1 MKRTISAHSSL
12 TLVAS
17 TVASLLAAPGLMAQ
31 GTSGANE
38 GGLEEIVVTA
48 RKREESLQDVP
59 LTVTAVSA
67 TQIAELGIKDSRDLA
82 LFTPGFSNV
91 ASFGR
96 NSSERPTI
104 RGQSNIL
111 GAANAAYFVDGVF
124 LSGSATNT
132 ETANLERIEVIKGPQ
147 AALFGRSTF
156 AGAINY
162 VTRKPSD
169 EFEGQASVTLG
180 QFDQRDANAYIS
192 GPIIDGKLN
201 FYLAATRT
209 EIGGFYDNPLDSR
222 DDLGAEKTDAITGKL
237 LWRPTEGIEI
247 TALATYSEDADGP
260 PPLGLQGREFNNC
273 QLNDPVLRPRS
284 RGYYCGEAVSIDK
297 LRIAALTDLFPNPGT
312 RRERTRAALTASF
325 TTDSGYQ
332 LVATSGYSKED
343 YEVQID
349 VSYGGYD
356 FGAFGPPP
364 AATAFTAQ
372 WTTPGAFQR
381 INGEERSDFSQEVRL
396 SSPVDR
402 GFRWTVGA
410 YYYTAADDFVR
421 DDKVYRTGAL
431 IVPNGASALTYR
443 DIKNT
448 AVFGALEYDI
458 NDQWTITAEAR
469 QAEEELEQ
477 QSFAFPTNGTAR
489 APGRIFNGTFKSYT
503 PRFTL
508 RYKPNEDL
516 SLFANYAQGTKPGGF
531 NGGTV
536 IPLLESLGKPIEVKE
551 EESENIEIGAKF
563 NWGEN
568 IAVSVTAFDINLTN
582 QQLTQNI
589 VGVSGT
595 TIIANSFIEN
605 AGRTSSRG
613 LELEVTARVSDNLR
627 MGFGGALIDA
637 TFDEYINSDQADLNS
652 NRPATAF
659 TAISA
664 TNPRGCGTLG
674 ASAAANAAV
683 CAALRAQDNLEF
695 GNVAGQR
702 TPRSPE
708 WNAYLTS
715 RYSRP
720 LTDAMSLVI
729 GVDVTAEGSKY
740 AQVHNL
746 IETGVRKYLNARVG
760 LETDNWSVQL
770 WGRNLNDDDTALD
783 ILRYVDGRGLAY
795 IPGLTGTRAF
805 TISLPKPRQ
814 FGLTATYKF

>member
-1 MKRTISAHSSL
+1 MKRTISAHSSM

-17 TVASLLAAPGLMAQ
+17 TVASLLAGPGLMAQ
-31 GTSGANE
+31 GASGANE

-91 ASFGR
+91 TSFGR

-111 GAANAAYFVDGVF
+111 GAPNAAYFVDGVF
-124 LSGSATNT
+124 LSGSASNT

-237 LWRPTEGIEI
+237 LWRPAEGIEV

-284 RGYYCGEAVSIDK
+284 RGYYCGEAVSVDK
-297 LRIAALTDLFPNPGT
+297 LRVAQLTDLFPNPGT
-312 RRERTRAALTASF
+312 RRERSRAALTASF
-325 TTDSGYQ
+325 TTDTGYQ
-332 LVATSGYSKED
+332 LVATSGYSQED

-356 FGAFGPPP
+356 LGTLAPPP
-364 AATAFTAQ
+364 VATAFQAQ

-410 YYYTAADDFVR
+410 YYYTAGDDFIR

-431 IVPNGASALTYR
+431 IVPNGTASLTYR

-448 AVFGALEYDI
+448 AVFGAIEYDI
-458 NDQWTITAEAR
+458 NDQWTVTAEAR
-469 QAEEELEQ
+469 QAEEEIEQ

-489 APGRIFNGTFKSYT
+489 VPGRIFNGTFESYT

-508 RYKPNEDL
+508 RYKPNDDL

-536 IPLLESLGKPIEVKE
+536 IPLLEAVGKPIEIKE

-563 NWGEN
+563 NWGDN
-568 IAVSVTAFDINLTN
+568 IAVSITAFDISLTN

-595 TIIANSFIEN
+595 SIIANSFIEN
-605 AGRTSSRG
+605 VGKTSSRG

-637 TFDEYINSDQADLNS
+637 TFDEYINSDQADLYS

-664 TNPRGCGTLG
+664 INPRGCGTLG
-674 ASAAANAAV
+674 ASAAANAAA
-683 CAALRAQDNLEF
+683 CAALRAQDNAEF

-702 TPRSPE
+702 TPRSPK
-708 WNAYLTS
+708 WNGYITS

-720 LTDAMSLVI
+720 LTDAMSLVV
-729 GVDVTAEGSKY
+729 GVDLTAEGSKF

-746 IETGVRKYLNARVG
+746 IETGNRMYLNARVG

-795 IPGLTGTRAF
+795 FAGLGTRAF
-805 TISLPKPRQ
+805 AVSLPKPRQ
-814 FGLTATYKF
+814 VGLTATYKF

>member
-1 MKRTISAHSSL
+1 MQGKIFHRSSI
-12 TLVAS
+12 TLVAAAVAGLLGS
-17 TVASLLAAPGLMAQ
+17 TGALAQ
-31 GTSGANE
+31 GTNAE
-38 GGLEEIVVTA
+38 AGLEEIVVTA

-59 LTVTAVSA
+59 LTVTAVTS

-111 GAANAAYFVDGVF
+111 GAANAAYFVDGVY

-147 AALFGRSTF
+147 AALFGRATF

-169 EFEGQASVTLG
+169 EFQGQASVTLG

-209 EIGGFYDNPLDSR
+209 EIGGFYDNPLDQR
-222 DDLGAEKTDAITGKL
+222 DDLGAERTDAITGKL
-237 LWRPTEGIEI
+237 LWRPAEGIEI
-247 TALATYSEDADGP
+247 TALGTYSEDSDAP
-260 PPLGLQGREFNNC
+260 PALGLQGREFNNC

-297 LRIAALTDLFPNPGT
+297 LRIAQLTDLLPNPGT

-356 FGAFGPPP
+356 FGQATPPP
-364 AATAFTAQ
+364 AATAFQAQ
-372 WTTPGAFQR
+372 WATAGAFQR
-381 INGEERSDFSQEVRL
+381 INGEERNDFSQEVRL
-396 SSPVDR
+396 SSPVD
-402 GFRWTVGA
+402 GKLRWSVGA
-410 YYYTAADDFVR
+410 YYFALGDDFIR

-431 IVPNGASALTYR
+431 IVPNGTAALTYR

-448 AVFGALEYDI
+448 AVFGSIEYDVT
-458 NDQWTITAEAR
+458 DRWTVTAEAR
-469 QAEEELEQ
+469 QAEETIEQ

-489 APGRIFNGTFKSYT
+489 TPGRIFNGTFNSYT

-508 RYKPNEDL
+508 RYKPTDDL
-516 SLFANYAQGTKPGGF
+516 SLFANLAKGTKPGGF

-536 IPLLESLGKPIEVKE
+536 IPLLEAVGKPIEIKE

-563 NWGEN
+563 NWGPN
-568 IAVSVTAFDINLTN
+568 ISASITAFDINLTN

-595 TIIANSFIEN
+595 SVIANSFIEN
-605 AGRTSSRG
+605 VGKTSSRG
-613 LELEVTARVSDNLR
+613 LELEVNARVSDNLR
-627 MGFGGALIDA
+627 IGLGGALIDA
-637 TFDEYINSDQADLNS
+637 TFDEYINSDQADLYS

-664 TNPRGCGTLG
+664 TNPRGCGTLTG
-674 ASAAANAAV
+674 TVAANAAA
-683 CAALRAQDNLEF
+683 CAALRAQDNAEF

-702 TPRSPE
+702 TPRSPK
-708 WNAYLTS
+708 WNGYVTS

-720 LTDAMSLVI
+720 LSDEMSLVI
-729 GVDVTAEGSKY
+729 GVDLTGEGSKF

-746 IETGVRKYLNARVG
+746 IETGARMYLNARIGV
-760 LETDNWSVQL
+760 EADSWSVQL

-783 ILRYVDGRGLAY
+783 ILRYVDGRGLGY
-795 IPGLTGTRAF
+795 IPGLGTRAF

-814 FGLTATYKF
+814 IGLTATYKF

>member
-1 MKRTISAHSSL
+1 MLNNTFRVTA
-12 TLVAS
+12 VAA
-17 TVASLLAAPGLMAQ
+17 TVAGLIASAGVSAQNAAGADDLA
-31 GTSGANE
+31 
-38 GGLEEIVVTA
+38 LEEIVVTA

-91 ASFGR
+91 TSFGR

-111 GAANAAYFVDGVF
+111 GAANAAYFVDGVYI
-124 LSGSATNT
+124 SGSASNT

-147 AALFGRSTF
+147 AALFGRATF

-162 VTRKPSD
+162 VTRKPSE
-169 EFEGQASVTLG
+169 EFEGQVSGTIG
-180 QFDQRDANAYIS
+180 KFDQKDVTAFFS
-192 GPIIDGKLN
+192 GPLIDGKLN
-201 FYLAATRT
+201 FYISGTHT

-222 DDLGAEKTDAITGKL
+222 DDLGAEQTDAATGKL
-237 LWRPTEGIEI
+237 RWRPAEGIDI
-247 TALATYSEDADGP
+247 TALITYAKDKDAP
-260 PPLGLQGREFNNC
+260 PALGVQGRQFNNC

-284 RGYYCGEAVSIDK
+284 RGYFCGEALPINQ
-297 LRIAALTDLFPNPGT
+297 LTIAQLTDLFPNPGT
-312 RRERTRAALTASF
+312 RRDRVRSVLTASF
-325 TTDSGYQ
+325 ATSSGYE
-332 LVATSGYSKED
+332 LVSTTGYSEEN

-356 FGAFGPPP
+356 FGVLAPVPV
-364 AATAFTAQ
+364 ATAFQAQ
-372 WTTPGAFQR
+372 WATQGAFQR
-381 INGEERSDFSQEVRL
+381 FNGDKRNDLSQELRL

-402 GFRWTVGA
+402 KLRWTVGA
-410 YYYTAADDFVR
+410 YYFAAGDDFVR
-421 DDKVYRTGAL
+421 DDKLYRTGAL
-431 IVPNGASALTYR
+431 IVPNGTAALTYR

-448 AVFGALEYDI
+448 AVFGSLEWDI
-458 NDQWTITAEAR
+458 SDKWTVTAEAR
-469 QAEEELEQ
+469 QAEETIDQ
-477 QSFAFPTNGTAR
+477 QSFAFPTNGTER
-489 APGRIFNGTFKSYT
+489 VPGRMFNGTFKSYT

-536 IPLLESLGKPIEVKE
+536 IPLLEAVGKPIEIKE

-563 NWGEN
+563 NMWGSRLTAS
-568 IAVSVTAFDINLTN
+568 ITAFDINLTN

-595 TIIANSFIEN
+595 SIIANSFIEN
-605 AGRTSSRG
+605 VGKTSSRG
-613 LELEVTARVSDNLR
+613 LELELAARVTDNLR
-627 MGFGGALIDA
+627 LAFGGALIDA
-637 TFDEYINSDQADLNS
+637 TFDEYINSDQADLYS

-664 TNPRGCGTLG
+664 TNPRGCGVLG
-674 ASAAANAAV
+674 ASAADNAAA
-683 CAALRAQDNLEF
+683 CLALRAQDNREF
-695 GNVAGQR
+695 GNVAGKR
-702 TPRSPE
+702 TPRSPK
-708 WNAYLTS
+708 WNAFVTS

-720 LTDAMSLVI
+720 LNDTLNLVV

-746 IETGVRKYLNARVG
+746 IETGARKYLNARVG
-760 LETDNWSVQL
+760 VESDAWTVTL
-770 WGRNLNDDDTALD
+770 WGRNLADDDTPLD

-795 IPGLTGTRAF
+795 IPGLGTRGF
-805 TISLPKPRQ
+805 TVSLPRPRQ
-814 FGLTATYKF
+814 VGLSATYKF